1 MFREDFGNMNIKTLH
16 KLITKMFND
25 ESFEIF
31 DEIKIHDI
39 IVREPFKVNL
49 ILIDTEPIFKNYY
62 PNREIFARIYNKIM
76 DIISVMGGDTTK
88 WDIRYNQRLIE
99 NKEKFPFEQEIVGNK
114 KIRTF
119 NENIDG
125 EELVWHRDREDRLV
139 EVLEGEN
146 WMVQMD
152 NQLPIKMKS
161 GDTFIIPEGVYHRVL
176 KGDGDLKIVITV
188 L

>member
-1 MFREDFGNMNIKTLH
+1 MNIKTLY

-99 NKEKFPFEQEIVGNK
+99 NKEKFPFEQEIVGDK

-152 NQLPIKMKS
+152 NQLPVKMKK
-161 GDTFIIPEGVYHRVL
+161 GDSFIIPEGVYHRVL
-176 KGDGDLKIVITV
+176 KGDGQLKISITV

>member
-1 MFREDFGNMNIKTLH
+1 MFRGDFGNMNIKTLH

-49 ILIDTEPIFKNYY
+49 ILIDTEPIFKNYH
-62 PNREIFARIYNKIM
+62 PNRKIFARIYIKIM

-99 NKEKFPFEQEIVGNK
+99 NEEKFPFEQEIVGDK

-119 NENIDG
+119 NEDIDG

-176 KGDGDLKIVITV
+176 KGDGDLKISITV